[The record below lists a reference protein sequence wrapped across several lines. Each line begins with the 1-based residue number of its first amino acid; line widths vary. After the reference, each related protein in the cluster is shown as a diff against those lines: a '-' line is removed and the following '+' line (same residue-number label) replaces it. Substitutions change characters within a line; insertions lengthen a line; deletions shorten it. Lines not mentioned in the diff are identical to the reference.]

1 MMPHDP
7 FPPVDGPPQ
16 DGAGLPDPAAPAA
29 DPGPPPP
36 GNGLQVLTEAVRTL
50 TQKPGVYRMLTAKG
64 DALYVG
70 KAKNLK
76 KRVSS
81 YLRVD
86 RIPLRL
92 QRMVMETHTFEV
104 VVTHTEAE
112 ALLLESNLIKQL
124 KPRYNIIFRDDK
136 SFPYIMIPGG
146 HDFPRIV
153 KHRGARTKGSEYFG
167 PFASAHSVNATLT
180 TLQKVFLLRSCT
192 DSVFAA
198 RTRPCLLFQ
207 IKRCAAPCVNRIG
220 KEDYAELVA
229 QAREFLTGDSQ
240 SVQQELARR
249 MDAAAAALQY
259 EAAASFRDRIRAMTQ
274 VQAHQDI
281 NVSGVGEVDV
291 VALHRAGGNACVQ
304 VFFFRGGQNFGNRAY
319 FPAHA
324 EGEEDGAIVEAF
336 LAQFYDSFAAPKE
349 ILTNVPPPNVDILT
363 EALSL
368 RAGRS
373 VAISQ
378 PQRGNRR
385 KLMEHAEINARE
397 ALLRRMAENT
407 AQRKLLEGV
416 AQVFGLAQPPQRIE
430 VYDNS
435 HISGTGTVGAMVV
448 AGPLGLMKN
457 AYRKFNIKI
466 AEAAPGDDYASMR
479 EVLTRRFARAQ
490 SEDPERTLGQW
501 PDLVLLDGG
510 LGQLNTALKVLAD
523 LGINDLCLAAIAK
536 GPDRN
541 AGREQF
547 FVPGRE
553 PFMLPPNH
561 PTLYFLQRLRDEAHR
576 FAISAHRA
584 KRSKAIGQSL
594 LDEVT
599 GIGAARKKSLLRHFG
614 SAKAVAAAG
623 LSDLQTVPGI
633 SAATAKKIYDH
644 FHPGE

>member
-1 MMPHDP
+1 MHVSD
-7 FPPVDGPPQ
+7 
-16 DGAGLPDPAAPAA
+16 LPDEFIPPGGQPSAAEEPT
-29 DPGPPPP
+29 PETL
-36 GNGLQVLTEAVRTL
+36 GNGLSVLIEAVQNL
-50 TQKPGVYRMLTAKG
+50 TQKPGVYRMLNAKG
-64 DALYVG
+64 EALYVG

-76 KRVSS
+76 KRVTS
-81 YLRVD
+81 YTRME
-86 RIPLRL
+86 RMPLRL
-92 QRMVMETHTFEV
+92 QRMVFQTHTFEV

-124 KPRYNIIFRDDK
+124 NPRYNIIFKDDK
-136 SFPYIMIPGG
+136 SFPYIMIETG
-146 HDFPRIV
+146 HDFPRIM
-153 KHRGARTKGSEYFG
+153 KHRGARTKGNEYFG

-180 TLQKVFLLRSCT
+180 TLQKVFLLRSCA
-192 DSVFAA
+192 DAVFAS
-198 RTRPCLLFQ
+198 RTRPCLLHQ
-207 IKRCAAPCVNRIG
+207 IKRCAAPCVGKIG
-220 KEDYAELVA
+220 KEEYAELLR
-229 QAREFLTGDSQ
+229 QSREFLTGDSR
-240 SVQQELARR
+240 SVQDELARR
-249 MDAAAAALQY
+249 MDAASALLQF

-281 NVSGVGEVDV
+281 NVAGIGEVDV

-324 EGEEDGAIVEAF
+324 GDEEDGAIIEAF
-336 LAQFYDSFAAPKE
+336 LAQFYESFAAPKE
-349 ILTNVPPPNVDILT
+349 ILTSVAPPNAEVLM

-368 RAGRS
+368 RAGHS
-373 VAISQ
+373 VTLAQ

-385 KLMEHAEINARE
+385 KLMDHAEINARE

-407 AQRKLLEGV
+407 AQRRLLEGT

-435 HISGTGTVGAMVV
+435 HISGTGTVGAMIV
-448 AGPLGLMKN
+448 AGPQGLIKN
-457 AYRKFNIKI
+457 AYRKFNIKA
-466 AEAAPGDDYASMR
+466 AELAPGDDYASMR

-490 SEDPERTLGQW
+490 KEDPERTLGQW

-510 LGQLNTALKVLAD
+510 IGQLNVALKVLAD
-523 LGINDLCLAAIAK
+523 LGISDLCIAAIAK

-547 FVPGRE
+547 FMPGRE
-553 PFMLPPNH
+553 PFMLQPNTS
-561 PTLYFLQRLRDEAHR
+561 TLYFLQRLRDEAHR

-633 SAATAKKIYDH
+633 NAATAKKIYDH